1 MGSLGVGRGADRI
14 SKLLADDPRNN
25 VFKIPSS
32 ARCQMTMKELGLGLG
47 LNLADSTALL
57 VNSANIIMLPPPEGG
72 GIKR

>member
-1 MGSLGVGRGADRI
+1 MP
-14 SKLLADDPRNN
+14 DDY
-25 VFKIPSS
+25 
-32 ARCQMTMKELGLGLG
+32 MKELGLGLG